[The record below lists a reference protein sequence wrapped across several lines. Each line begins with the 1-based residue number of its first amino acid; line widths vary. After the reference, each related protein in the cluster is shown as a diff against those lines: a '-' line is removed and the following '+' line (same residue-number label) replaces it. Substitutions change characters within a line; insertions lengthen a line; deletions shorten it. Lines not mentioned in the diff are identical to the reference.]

1 VVWAAIGLLVLL
13 FALTPP
19 LLSHDV
25 YSYIAY
31 ARLGASHGLDPYV
44 ATPRA
49 IPLDTVFDQV
59 DWKGVTS
66 AYGPLFTLATYPLAG
81 LSVGSSILI
90 LKLSV
95 AAAALGLVAVVARLA
110 PSRGVEPVRAAAFV
124 GLNPLLLVHVV
135 GGPHNDG
142 VAMLLAMLAVAA
154 TLGAAEASGGAAFVL
169 AAGVK
174 ATGAF
179 ALPFAL
185 LGTGVRRRRLLLG
198 AAAAFALMALV
209 AWPAFGL
216 DWLGSLNVAG
226 DNLGKTSHM
235 SVPITFSR
243 IAGVDSGLV
252 QNAALYIYG
261 GLVAYLLIWTWRG
274 GDWVRAA
281 GWAGAG
287 LLLASTWL
295 LPWYLIWALPFAAI
309 SRDRP
314 LQLLVLAL
322 TAFQLGTRIP
332 L

>member
-1 VVWAAIGLLVLL
+1 M
-13 FALTPP
+13 
-19 LLSHDV
+19 
-25 YSYIAY
+25 
-31 ARLGASHGLDPYV
+31 
-44 ATPRA
+44 
-49 IPLDTVFDQV
+49 
-59 DWKGVTS
+59 
-66 AYGPLFTLATYPLAG
+66 
-81 LSVGSSILI
+81 
-90 LKLSV
+90 
-95 AAAALGLVAVVARLA
+95 VARLA

-154 TLGAAEASGGAAFVL
+154 ALGAAEASGGAAFVL

-174 ATGAF
+174 ASGAF
-179 ALPFAL
+179 AMPFAL
-185 LGTGVRRRRLLLG
+185 LGIGVRRRRFLLG
-198 AAAAFALMALV
+198 AAAAFALLALI

-243 IAGVDSGLV
+243 IAGVDSDIAR
-252 QNAALYIYG
+252 NAALYIYG
-261 GLVAYLLIWTWRG
+261 ALFAYLLIWTWRG

-287 LLLASTWL
+287 LLVATTWL

-309 SRDRP
+309 SRDRA
-314 LQLLVLAL
+314 LQLLILAL

>member
-1 VVWAAIGLLVLL
+1 M
-13 FALTPP
+13 
-19 LLSHDV
+19 S
-25 YSYIAY
+25 
-31 ARLGASHGLDPYV
+31 
-44 ATPRA
+44 
-49 IPLDTVFDQV
+49 
-59 DWKGVTS
+59 S

-90 LKLSV
+90 LKLSM
-95 AAAALGLVAVVARLA
+95 AAAALALVAVVARIA
-110 PSRGVEPVRAAAFV
+110 PSRGVEPLRAAAFV
-124 GLNPLLLVHVV
+124 GLNPLVLVHVV

-142 VAMLLAMLAVAA
+142 LAMLLAMLAVAA

-169 AAGVK
+169 AAGIKVS
-174 ATGAF
+174 GAF
-179 ALPFAL
+179 AMPFAL

-198 AAAAFALMALV
+198 AAAAFALLALI
-209 AWPAFGL
+209 AWPAFGP

-243 IAGVDSGLV
+243 IAGVDRGIA

-261 GLVAYLLIWTWRG
+261 GLLASLLIWTWRG
-274 GDWVRAA
+274 GDWVRAG

-287 LLLASTWL
+287 LLLATTWL

-309 SRDRP
+309 SRDRA
-314 LQLLVLAL
+314 LRVLILAI

>member
-1 VVWAAIGLLVLL
+1 VVWGALAVLVVV
-13 FALTPP
+13 FVLTSP

-25 YSYIAY
+25 YSYIDY
-31 ARLGASHGLDPYV
+31 ARLGAKHGLDPYV

-49 IPLDTVFDQV
+49 VPWDTVFEQV

-81 LSVGSSILI
+81 LSVGSSILL
-90 LKLSV
+90 LKLG
-95 AAAALGLVAVVARLA
+95 AGAAALALVALVARLA
-110 PSRGVEPVRAAAFV
+110 ASRGVEPVRAAAFV

-142 VAMLLAMLAVAA
+142 AAVLFAMLGVAA
-154 TLGAAEASGGAAFVL
+154 ALGAAEASSGAAFVL
-169 AAGVK
+169 AAGIK
-174 ATGAF
+174 ASGAF
-179 ALPFAL
+179 AMPFAL
-185 LGTGVRRRRLLLG
+185 LGTGGRRGRFLLG
-198 AAAAFALMALV
+198 AAAAFALLALI
-209 AWPAFGL
+209 AWPAFGVH
-216 DWLGSLNVAG
+216 WLESLNVAG
-226 DNLGKTSHM
+226 GDLGKTSHM
-235 SVPITFSR
+235 SVPVTLSR
-243 IAGVDSGLV
+243 ITGFDRDVTQSG
-252 QNAALYIYG
+252 ALYIYV
-261 GLVAYLLIWTWRG
+261 GLVAYLLLWTWRG

-287 LLLASTWL
+287 LLVATTWL
-295 LPWYLIWALPFAAI
+295 LPWYLIWALPFAAL

>member
-1 VVWAAIGLLVLL
+1 
-13 FALTPP
+13 
-19 LLSHDV
+19 
-25 YSYIAY
+25 
-31 ARLGASHGLDPYV
+31 
-44 ATPRA
+44 
-49 IPLDTVFDQV
+49 
-59 DWKGVTS
+59 
-66 AYGPLFTLATYPLAG
+66 
-81 LSVGSSILI
+81 VGSSILL
-90 LKLSV
+90 LKLS
-95 AAAALGLVAVVARLA
+95 AAADALALVAVVARLA
-110 PSRGVEPVRAAAFV
+110 PCRGVEPVRAAAFV

-154 TLGAAEASGGAAFVL
+154 ALGAAEASGGAAFVL

-174 ATGAF
+174 ASSAF
-179 ALPFAL
+179 AMPFAL
-185 LGTGVRRRRLLLG
+185 LGTGVRRRRFLLG
-198 AAAAFALMALV
+198 AAAAFALLASI
-209 AWPAFGL
+209 AWAAFGL
-216 DWLGSLNVAG
+216 DWLGSLSVAG

-243 IAGVDSGLV
+243 IAGVDRDIAQS
-252 QNAALYIYG
+252 AALYIYG
-261 GLVAYLLIWTWRG
+261 GLFAYLLIWTWRG

-287 LLLASTWL
+287 LLVATTWL

-309 SRDRP
+309 SRDRA